1 MGVEPPRDM
10 AREKLDSKLLGLV
23 DNGLG
28 KLPGSCR
35 QLLRPL
41 PRNSGPGRHVVC
53 VKDNTTASE
62 ELSPAL

>member
-10 AREKLDSKLLGLV
+10 AREKLDSKLLSLV

-28 KLPGSCR
+28 ELPGS
-35 QLLRPL
+35 
-41 PRNSGPGRHVVC
+41 SHVVC